1 MKSLTLNEAQRAAY
15 RQLSPSVF
23 YIQITLS
30 VDFKII
36 GTNLAGISSIEPQNE
51 EALDYLINEAHLSV
65 FQDGSSV
72 LFDER
77 IGDFISDAGWA
88 HLSTE
93 LV

>member
-1 MKSLTLNEAQRAAY
+1 MKHAG
-15 RQLSPSVF
+15 LSIDSSHLLCTSVKTILATSF
-23 YIQITLS
+23 
-30 VDFKII
+30 DFKIVGSNI
-36 GTNLAGISSIEPQNE
+36 AGISSIEPQNE

-65 FQDGSSV
+65 FQDGTAA
-72 LFDER
+72 LFDDR